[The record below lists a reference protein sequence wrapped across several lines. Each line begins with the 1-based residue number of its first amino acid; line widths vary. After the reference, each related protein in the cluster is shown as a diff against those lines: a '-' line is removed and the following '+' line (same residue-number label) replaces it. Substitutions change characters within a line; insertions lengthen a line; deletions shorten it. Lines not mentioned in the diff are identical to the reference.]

1 MKIIGPI
8 AGIGSRLRP
17 FTLSKPK
24 AFLTVAGKTVL
35 DHILIKFTNTFDS
48 DTDLILIV
56 GYKRA
61 FHWNLIYLF
70 LYPTVLQEPFFLGI
84 GWLQYEELE
93 WQIGRHVGRNYRT
106 S

>member
-35 DHILIKFTNTFDS
+35 DHILLKFTNTFES
-48 DTDLILIV
+48 DTELILIV
-56 GYKRA
+56 GYKKRHIGNGGQLA
-61 FHWNLIYLF
+61 TDIVEHPKHLIASL
-70 LYPTVLQEPFFLGI
+70 
-84 GWLQYEELE
+84 
-93 WQIGRHVGRNYRT
+93 
-106 S
+106 